1 MIGLKCL
8 KQEQIQNKNEYMENK
23 ICNNCGSFDVVT
35 DNNKQKHYF
44 CTFRNTYPR
53 PSDSC
58 EYWNQTKLERE
69 VEPPKEEV
77 TKTIRV
83 WNPHSRRHEDVKA

>member
-1 MIGLKCL
+1 MIGPKCL
-8 KQEQIQNKNEYMENK
+8 KHEQIQNKNEYMENK
-23 ICNNCGSFDVVT
+23 ICNNCSSFVVVT

-44 CTFRNTYPR
+44 CAFRNTHAR

-58 EYWNQTKLERE
+58 ECWQQTTLEIE
-69 VEPPKEEV
+69 AEPPKEEV

-83 WNPHSRRHEDVKA
+83 WNPRSRRHEDVKA

>member
-1 MIGLKCL
+1 MIGLKCP

-23 ICNNCGSFDVVT
+23 ICNNCGSFAVVT

-44 CTFRNTYPR
+44 CTFRNMHQR

-58 EYWNQTKLERE
+58 EYWHQTLTERD

-77 TKTIRV
+77 AKTIRV
-83 WNPHSRRHEDVKA
+83 WNPRSRRHEDVKA

>member
-23 ICNNCGSFDVVT
+23 ICNNCGSFAVVT

-44 CTFRNTYPR
+44 CTFRNTHPR

-58 EYWNQTKLERE
+58 EYWNQSKLERE
-69 VEPPKEEV
+69 VELPKEEV
-77 TKTIRV
+77 TKTIKV
-83 WNPHSRRHEDVKA
+83 WNPRSRRHEDVKA

>member
-23 ICNNCGSFDVVT
+23 ICNNCGSFLVVN
-35 DNNKQKHYF
+35 DSNKRKHYF
-44 CTFRNTYPR
+44 CTFRNMRPR

-58 EYWNQTKLERE
+58 EYWHKTPPERDA
-69 VEPPKEEV
+69 EPPEEFA
-77 TKTIRV
+77 KTIRI
-83 WNPHSRRHEDVKA
+83 WNPRSKRHEDVKV

>member
-8 KQEQIQNKNEYMENK
+8 KHEQIQNKNEYMENK
-23 ICNNCGSFDVVT
+23 ICNNCGSFAVVT

-44 CTFRNTYPR
+44 CTFRNTHPR
-53 PSDSC
+53 PSDVC
-58 EYWNQTKLERE
+58 ENWHQTLPERE
-69 VEPPKEEV
+69 VEPPKES

-83 WNPHSRRHEDVKA
+83 WNPRSRRHEDVKV

>member
-1 MIGLKCL
+1 MIGPKCL
-8 KQEQIQNKNEYMENK
+8 KHEQIQNKNEYMENK
-23 ICNNCGSFDVVT
+23 ICNNCSSFVVVT

-44 CTFRNTYPR
+44 CTCRNTHPR

-58 EYWNQTKLERE
+58 ECWHQAKRGRE
-69 VEPPKEEV
+69 VEPPEEV

-83 WNPHSRRHEDVKA
+83 WNPRSRRHEDVKA

>member
-23 ICNNCGSFDVVT
+23 ICNNCGSFLVVT

-44 CTFRNTYPR
+44 CTFRNTHQR

-58 EYWNQTKLERE
+58 KYWNQTTLEIE
-69 VEPPKEEV
+69 VEPAKEEV
-77 TKTIRV
+77 GKTIRV
-83 WNPHSRRHEDVKA
+83 WNPRSRRHEDVKA